1 MIRNPLEIYNYAG
14 DEDNFPNQMAFFG
27 VNSNKKVEL
36 RLFTEHGAAPPF
48 ILDYTE
54 AACLRNWLED
64 YLSDITAKI

>member
-14 DEDNFPNQMAFFG
+14 DVDDYHHQMAFFG

-36 RLFTEHGAAPPF
+36 RLFTEHGAITPF

-64 YLSDITAKI
+64 YLSDVTR